1 MRIDL
6 TFPVLPPSLDGI
18 GDHTAHLARALAD
31 EGCTVRVLTTQEEW
45 TPLRGVKVQRAFHL
59 QRRRGILELIDV
71 YRSRPH
77 PDWLLL
83 QFEQFSYGRW
93 GLNPFLPLALRQIKR
108 IAPATK
114 IAVMFHEDYM
124 PAHGIKSAIMSSW
137 QRLQFRSIGRI
148 ADLALLSTAPW
159 VDAYA
164 DWFPNTRTA
173 HLPVGSNLPHID
185 TEASAVRAEL
195 GLSPETLVLGFFGS
209 AHPSRLLEHV
219 AAAADACRAHH
230 PTVAVLYIGPH
241 GNRVKGTLGP
251 EANVLDL
258 GPLPA
263 DAVSVYFAAMDLYL
277 APYERGVSTRRGAFL
292 AGLQHGLPTVS
303 TSGSET
309 GAILLQHEG
318 IAFTL
323 SPWSR
328 SDVFANIVI
337 TLSNDLSKRR
347 TMGQAGQKLYA
358 TTFDWP
364 NIARRLLTHL
374 TPQSETA
381 VV

>member
-1 MRIDL
+1 
-6 TFPVLPPSLDGI
+6 
-18 GDHTAHLARALAD
+18 
-31 EGCTVRVLTTQEEW
+31 
-45 TPLRGVKVQRAFHL
+45 
-59 QRRRGILELIDV
+59 LIEV
-71 YRSRPH
+71 YRSRPQ

-93 GLNPFLPLALRQIKR
+93 GLNPYLPLALRQIKR

-124 PAHGIKSAIMSSW
+124 PAHSIKSAIMSSW
-137 QRLQFRSIGRI
+137 QRLQFRANGRI
-148 ADLALLSTAPW
+148 ADLALFSTAPW

-230 PTVAVLYIGPH
+230 PTVAVLYIGPD
-241 GNRVKGTLGP
+241 GDRVKGTLGP
-251 EANVLDL
+251 EANVLNL
-258 GPLPA
+258 GPLPE
-263 DAVSVYFAAMDLYL
+263 DAVSVHFAAMDLYL

-309 GAILLQHEG
+309 GARFSQHEG

-328 SDVFANIVI
+328 PDVFANTVI
-337 TLSNDLSKRR
+337 KLSNDLSKRR
-347 TMGQAGQKLYA
+347 TMGQAGQKLYT